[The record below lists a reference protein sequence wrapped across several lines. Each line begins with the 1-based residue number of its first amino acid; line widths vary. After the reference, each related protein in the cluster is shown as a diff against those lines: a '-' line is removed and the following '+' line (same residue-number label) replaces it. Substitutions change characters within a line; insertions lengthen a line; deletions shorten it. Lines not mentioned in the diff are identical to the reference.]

1 VRLGS
6 IRKSEVV
13 DLVGVGANSNCTRC
27 RLEIGA
33 LGRSSGW
40 GNAGKHARR
49 GRRKA
54 LRTRRVLDLGRHGA
68 GIRRAQAER
77 QVMRRGVFKLWC
89 LVTIRKSDVIDFEW
103 LAVISNRTRCRLEMD
118 SAAERTSLAS
128 AAKAAWSGA
137 AIGGAEAPPLRCTR
151 CRFEIVRVAHGQPAQ
166 QAILR
171 SGCRLNVEVEVAGRR
186 SPGDVPGVRRPAAL
200 GVRPERRM

>member
-13 DLVGVGANSNCTRC
+13 DFGRLAVISNCTRC

-54 LRTRRVLDLGRHGA
+54 LRTRRVLDLGRHGV
-68 GIRRAQAER
+68 GIRKAQAER
-77 QVMRRGVFKLWC
+77 QAMRRGAFKLWC
-89 LVTIRKSDVIDFEW
+89 LVTIRKSDLVDFGW
-103 LAVISNRTRCRLEMD
+103 LAVISNCTRCRLE
-118 SAAERTSLAS
+118 
-128 AAKAAWSGA
+128 
-137 AIGGAEAPPLRCTR
+137 
-151 CRFEIVRVAHGQPAQ
+151 IVEVVHGRPAR
-166 QAILR
+166 QAIPR
-171 SGCRLNVEVEVAGRR
+171 CVGARR
-186 SPGDVPGVRRPAAL
+186 DDVPGVRRPAAL
-200 GVRPERRM
+200 GVRPERRMGVQFGVELSPEYVTI